1 MTDVVLSLL
10 VLGALAMLGGAWL
23 AWRKGE
29 RQRAALMIGVAAVMA
44 LNVGIWTLPTPQD
57 ASLAEAARESR

>member
-1 MTDVVLSLL
+1 MTDIVLSLL

-29 RQRAALMIGVAAVMA
+29 RKRAALMIGVAAVMA
-44 LNVGIWTLPTPQD
+44 LNVAIWTLPTPED
-57 ASLAEAARESR
+57 RSLAGAAREGR